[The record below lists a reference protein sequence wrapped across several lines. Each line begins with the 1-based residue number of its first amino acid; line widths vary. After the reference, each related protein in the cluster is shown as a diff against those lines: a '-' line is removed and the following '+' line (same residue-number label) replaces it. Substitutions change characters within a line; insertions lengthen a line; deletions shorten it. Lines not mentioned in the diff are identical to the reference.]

1 MKKTIVCALALLVAG
16 CATKVTVT
24 GKKYPP
30 ISIDE
35 VKVFASIKPNC
46 NLEEI
51 GLVVTN
57 LKWNQEK
64 AVEEAKA
71 KAAELGAN
79 YIQISD
85 VKRNIYNDAAVTAV
99 AFRCN

>member
-1 MKKTIVCALALLVAG
+1 MIVCALALLIAG
-16 CATKVTVT
+16 CATKVMVT

-35 VKVFASIKPNC
+35 VKIFAQIKPKC
-46 NLEEI
+46 DLEEI
-51 GLVVTN
+51 GLIVTS
-57 LKWNQEK
+57 LKWNQEV
-64 AVEEAKA
+64 AIEDAKA

-85 VKRNIYNDAAVTAV
+85 VARNAVNDAAVTAT